1 MKWYDVYYRER
12 FFSARPFEDEIYE
25 GYIYINDEIT
35 IKGYRIFENV
45 DNKIK
50 YIVTTIKD
58 NKIWIKRYD
67 KWLQSERIKKL
78 KQLGL

>member
-50 YIVTTIKD
+50 YIVT
-58 NKIWIKRYD
+58 
-67 KWLQSERIKKL
+67 Q
-78 KQLGL
+78 